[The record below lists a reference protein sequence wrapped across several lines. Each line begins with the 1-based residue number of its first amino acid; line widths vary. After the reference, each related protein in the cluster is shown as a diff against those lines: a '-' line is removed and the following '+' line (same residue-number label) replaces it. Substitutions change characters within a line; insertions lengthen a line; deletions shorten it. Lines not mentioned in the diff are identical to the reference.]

1 MTLCLVPPK
10 GPAATVQGE
19 VIRISGRI
27 SHELDGNGG
36 GNWDAEYKRMAD
48 AFLEHVQGG
57 KPLSPPDLAE
67 AAAIVAA
74 VKRKG
79 GDTARM
85 AELAVKWVVQNP
97 DPVKLKPPSYQR

>member
-1 MTLCLVPPK
+1 
-10 GPAATVQGE
+10 

-27 SHELDGNGG
+27 AHELEDNGG
-36 GNWDAEYKRMAD
+36 ANWDAGHKRMAD

-57 KPLSPPDLAE
+57 KPLAPPDLAE

-74 VKRKG
+74 VKRKT

-85 AELAVKWVVQNP
+85 AELAVKWVMQNP
-97 DPVKLKPPSYQR
+97 DSVKLTRPSYRR